1 MRPFFLA
8 LSLFWTVF
16 CFCDEP
22 IAVYLTWQKDPT
34 CTMTIQWISK
44 IAEENQEA
52 KQEANKDAAKEKEE
66 KTAIVDTIEFEPCE
80 KGAEEGVKAWKK
92 VVGTHHSLPENGPF
106 LVHVVKLEELLPK
119 TSYRF
124 RIQGEAKE
132 YLFQTM
138 PKTLSEPIVF
148 VAGGDTNQ
156 AGAAAFEETNRQAAK
171 ENPAFALFGGDLAYA
186 SPNEKEKPDNRE
198 KWLHWLSS
206 YSKTMITP
214 KGYLIPLLVTIGNHD
229 VKGHYEGSPKD
240 APFFYSLFEMPGL
253 PGYNVLRFGN
263 YFSLY
268 LLDSDHTNRVNG
280 AQTEWLK
287 RELSKEKSTHRFAI
301 YHVPAFPSVRSF
313 HMKVS
318 ASIRRHWVP
327 LFEKY
332 RLNIA
337 LENNDHAYK
346 RTYPL
351 IDREVDP
358 RGVVYIGDGSWGVK
372 PRTPKKPKHV
382 DYLAKT
388 KAVRQFLKIELSE
401 SKREIWSLTEKG
413 ELVDHYIQFVHR

>member
-1 MRPFFLA
+1 MRSFFLA

-22 IAVYLTWQKDPT
+22 LAVYLTWQKDPT
-34 CTMTIQWISK
+34 STMTIQWISK
-44 IAEENQEA
+44 NPEEGQ
-52 KQEANKDAAKEKEE
+52 KEE
-66 KTAIVDTIEFEPCE
+66 KPVIDTIEFEPCE
-80 KGAEEGVKAWKK
+80 KEAEEQKSAWKE
-92 VVGTHHSLPENGPF
+92 VTGTHHSLPEKAPY
-106 LVHVVKLEELLPK
+106 LVHIVELKELSPH

-124 RIQGEAKE
+124 RIQGEEKE

-171 ENPAFALFGGDLAYA
+171 ENPSFTLFGGDLAYA
-186 SPNEKEKPDNRE
+186 SPNEKDGQENGE
-198 KWLHWLSS
+198 KWIRWLSS

-229 VKGHYEGSPKD
+229 VKGHYDGSPKD
-240 APFFYSLFEMPGL
+240 APFFYSLFRMPGLRPGL
-253 PGYNVLRFGN
+253 PGYSVLRFGT

-301 YHVPAFPSVRSF
+301 YHVPAYPSVRSF
-313 HMKVS
+313 HMKIS

-358 RGVVYIGDGSWGVK
+358 RGVVYIGDGSWGVR

-388 KAVRQFLKIELSE
+388 KAVRQFLKIKLSE
-401 SKREIWSLTEKG
+401 SEREIWSLTENG
-413 ELVDHYIQFVHR
+413 ELVDHYIQFVRH